1 MIEKY
6 LIPHQ
11 ASGFVMEYLDDE
23 ALLYHQVKTQAVY
36 LNETAV
42 LIWAL
47 CDGKNS
53 IMEIEKLLRE
63 NYPEAE
69 DSIPE
74 HISLSLERFI
84 EIGAIEFK

>member
-1 MIEKY
+1 MIEKH

-11 ASGFVMEYLDDE
+11 ASGFRMENFDDE

-53 IMEIEKLLRE
+53 IMEIEKLLGE
-63 NYPEAE
+63 GYPEAE
-69 DSIPE
+69 DSIVA

>member
-1 MIEKY
+1 MIEKH

-11 ASGFVMEYLDDE
+11 ASGFIMENFDDE
-23 ALLYHQVKTQAVY
+23 ALLYHKVKTQAVY
-36 LNETAV
+36 LNETAA

-47 CDGKNS
+47 CNGKNS
-53 IMEIEKLLRE
+53 IMEIEEVLSE
-63 NYPEAE
+63 NYPEAV

>member
-1 MIEKY
+1 MIEKH

-11 ASGFVMEYLDDE
+11 ASGFVMEYFDDE

-47 CDGKNS
+47 CDGKNN
-53 IMEIEKLLRE
+53 IMDIEKLLSE
-63 NYPEAE
+63 SYPEAGV
-69 DSIPE
+69 SIPAD
-74 HISLSLERFI
+74 IRLSLERFV
-84 EIGAIEFK
+84 EIGVIEFK